1 MVHREYSF
9 RASTFISLY
18 ADRLE
23 FTSIGGLVSG
33 VTLKDVKMGI
43 SVCRNAKL
51 ANVFYRLELIEAY
64 GTGIMKIRDAY
75 EGSGMTPLIET
86 SDNAFKIILPNLN
99 ANTEPEKPN
108 HIAPQK
114 DTPEEKVIA
123 LTKERSF
130 VTRKEVEILL
140 GIGQSSSG
148 RLLKKMTENGQI
160 VQEGKGKNTH
170 YLLPQ

>member
-1 MVHREYSF
+1 
-9 RASTFISLY
+9 
-18 ADRLE
+18 
-23 FTSIGGLVSG
+23 
-33 VTLKDVKMGI
+33 
-43 SVCRNAKL
+43 
-51 ANVFYRLELIEAY
+51 
-64 GTGIMKIRDAY
+64 
-75 EGSGMTPLIET
+75 MTPQIET

-108 HIAPQK
+108 QIAPQK
-114 DTPEEKVIA
+114 DTPEEKIIA